1 MTNDLTQMFG
11 QKAKKS
17 AKAMAQQVAK
27 TVKEEREG
35 LLKTAKSHVVKES
48 APQPNLVDEI
58 VKGEQVSPQEEA
70 QIKSK
75 TKSNIQRLEVEL
87 AKLRGERERQEEQ
100 WRREQEVLMQ
110 SAQEED
116 EGSVALPTSPQ
127 RGPKGPAGKRE
138 ARGTGEM
145 IKSKK

>member
-1 MTNDLTQMFG
+1 MDPFKKLG
-11 QKAKKS
+11 KATKKS

-27 TVKEEREG
+27 TVREEREG

-58 VKGEQVSPQEEA
+58 VTGEQVSPQEEA

-75 TKSNIQRLEVEL
+75 TKSNIQRLEAEL
-87 AKLRGERERQEEQ
+87 AKLRGERRQQEEQ
-100 WRREQEVLMQ
+100 WRQEQEALMQ
-110 SAQEED
+110 SEQEED
-116 EGSVALPTSPQ
+116 VGTIAAPSSPQ
-127 RGPKGPAGKRE
+127 KGPKGPAGKKKSK
-138 ARGTGEM
+138 GSGEL